1 MIASSCKPC
10 NYHLLSQEEKNAS
23 FRCSML
29 SNANHLVTIM
39 ILIWL
44 SSVRN
49 EKFSRTKKENYV
61 QHLLIL
67 LDVYIFNSCRNLAKI
82 VILKKILV
90 FRVETKN
97 WKETNI
103 SEHGQAIHKF
113 IRNRNTQVNSLT
125 KPGTDLSDLN
135 MQFPSHEHRKSTLK
149 MQK

>member
-23 FRCSML
+23 FHCSML

-44 SSVRN
+44 FSVRN
-49 EKFSRTKKENYV
+49 EKFSHTKKENCV

-67 LDVYIFNSCRNLAKI
+67 LDVYIFSSCGNLAKI
-82 VILKKILV
+82 VSLKKNSSLPS
-90 FRVETKN
+90 RDKQLERNK
-97 WKETNI
+97 I
-103 SEHGQAIHKF
+103 SEYGQAIRKF
-113 IRNRNTQVNSLT
+113 IRHRNTQVNSLT
-125 KPGTDLSDLN
+125 KPATDLSDLN

-149 MQK
+149 TQK